1 VTAISVQ
8 PKVGGAALDFRA
20 AAAKRRRWPWVT
32 AILIVIGF
40 FMAVHELNA
49 SQEWQENAQKDVQQ
63 LVQNEESGR
72 PIRQAGVLLLGA
84 VGFVLLVRKTEHP
97 WRINALV
104 LLPLVMLIL
113 WAVLSASWS
122 PDPAISFK
130 RVVALLCGVMLAA
143 GLVRQ
148 YEMETIAEMA
158 LLNGVVV
165 ALVGVVVEL
174 VLSRTY
180 ATNEEYRFAGTIH
193 PNHQG
198 AYAAVMLL
206 SSMYL
211 GWVKH
216 DRRFWF
222 FALFAIA
229 VLFATKSRTALAAVI
244 AGAVVFIALVW
255 KPRQK
260 VTIFLVAF
268 CVVTTTIMLDI
279 AGAFSN
285 LEQTVLLDRQNADPT
300 TLTGR
305 TVIWEFAFDK
315 IRDDSTRMLTG
326 FGFGGFWTKDMVA
339 ELDSRAHF
347 KLAEGHNA
355 FLDLLL
361 ECGVV
366 GLFFYLWALFA
377 SSVALFSRA
386 KTQKSVA
393 AAFGVSILMFAV
405 VHHVAESG
413 LLDVTFPSLMVW
425 TAMGIAALRA
435 PAADKIGWRPR

>member
-8 PKVGGAALDFRA
+8 PKVAGTAVDFRA
-20 AAAKRRRWPWVT
+20 VAAKRRGWPWVT
-32 AILIVIGF
+32 TLLITIGF
-40 FMAVHELNA
+40 FMAVHELYA
-49 SQEWQENAQKDVQQ
+49 SQEWQENAQNDVKQ
-63 LVQNEESGR
+63 LVQDEESGR
-72 PIRQAGVLLLGA
+72 PIRQAGVLLLGT

-97 WRINALV
+97 WQVNPLV

-113 WAVLSASWS
+113 WAVISASWS

-130 RVVALLCGVMLAA
+130 RVVALLCGITLAA

-148 YEMETIAEMA
+148 FEMERIAEIA
-158 LLNGVVV
+158 LVNSLIV
-165 ALVGVVVEL
+165 AVVGVVVEL
-174 VLSRTY
+174 LLSRPY
-180 ATNEEYRFAGTIH
+180 GTNEEYRFAGTIH

-198 AYAAVMLL
+198 AYAAIMLL

-211 GWVKH
+211 GWMKR

-222 FALFAIA
+222 FALIAIA
-229 VLFATKSRTALAAVI
+229 VLLATKSRTALAAVI
-244 AGAVVFIALVW
+244 VGATVFIALVW

-268 CVVTTTIMLDI
+268 CLVAVTFMLDV
-279 AGAFSN
+279 AGAFQN

-315 IRDDSTRMLTG
+315 IRDDSTRMLAG
-326 FGFGGFWTKDMVA
+326 FGYGGFWTKDMVA

-377 SSVALFSRA
+377 SGVALFSRA
-386 KTQKSVA
+386 RAQKSVA

-405 VHHVAESG
+405 IHHFAESG

-425 TAMGIAALRA
+425 TAMAIAAFRA
-435 PAADKIGWRPR
+435 PMPEKIGWRR